1 MPQKGNLKIPKN
13 TLSLRV
19 TMRSSEFAQDTM
31 AEAVPMTEG
40 VSATTTGSSPKSNA
54 PSAMVA
60 AARARGTLVAPVV
73 LRLCSSPVRLA
84 DLCSLTVAIVITLF
98 SSSLE
103 QGQSPGDFLGMRIS
117 VRNLLVQ
124 VALLCTWRLI
134 FWIAG
139 MYQPRLNRTAST
151 FLWRVPL
158 AVLACTAILSPLLL
172 IAHQPPPDVLRAG
185 FTFWFA
191 GTTLMFA
198 SRASYFTYD
207 EYVRPHLRKM
217 RTVIV
222 VGTGPRARIMVSRL
236 MKHPDYRYQICG
248 FVDSAMQPECKE
260 FGVLL
265 GSVAE
270 LEAMLMRQPIDEVVI
285 ALPIK
290 SAYAEIAQVVE
301 VCGDAGIQTQYSLE
315 LFTSD
320 IAKHQAVDETTG
332 VRVME
337 MVHNDHRLLLK
348 SALDRILAFTGLLLL
363 SPVLLVLAT
372 LVKFTSKGPVFFV
385 QQRFGQN
392 KRMFGMIKF
401 RSMVVDAEA
410 RQAALEKFNEF
421 GGPMFKM
428 KNDPRITPIGRFIR
442 KTSLDELPQLINV
455 LKGDMS
461 LVGPRPLPTR
471 DVERFE
477 EPWLM
482 RRFSVKP
489 GITGLWQVSGRSSTD
504 FDATIALD
512 LKYIDRWSML
522 LDLKILLRTF
532 SAVMKGRGAY

>member
-1 MPQKGNLKIPKN
+1 
-13 TLSLRV
+13 
-19 TMRSSEFAQDTM
+19 
-31 AEAVPMTEG
+31 
-40 VSATTTGSSPKSNA
+40 
-54 PSAMVA
+54 MVA

-73 LRLCSSPVRLA
+73 LRLCSSPVRIA
-84 DLCSLTVAIVITLF
+84 DLCALTVAMVITLF

-103 QGQSPGDFLGMRIS
+103 AGQNPADFLGMRIS

-124 VALLCTWRLI
+124 VALLCTWRVI
-134 FWIAG
+134 FWAAG

-158 AVLACTAILSPLLL
+158 TVLACMAVLAPLLL
-172 IAHQPPPDVLRAG
+172 IAHQPPPDILRAG

-198 SRASYFTYD
+198 SRAAYYAYD
-207 EYVRPHLRKM
+207 EYARPHFRKP
-217 RTVIV
+217 RNVIV
-222 VGTGPRARIMVSRL
+222 AGTGPRARIMIARL
-236 MKHPDYRYQICG
+236 MKHADYKYQICG
-248 FVDSAMQPECKE
+248 FVDTDMQRECAE
-260 FGVLL
+260 FGALL
-265 GSVAE
+265 GTVEE
-270 LEAMLMRQPIDEVVI
+270 LDGLLMRQPIDEVVI

-290 SAYAEIAQVVE
+290 SRYAEIAQVVE
-301 VCGDAGIQTQYSLE
+301 TCSHAGIQTQYSLE
-315 LFTSD
+315 LFSSD

-348 SALDRILAFTGLLLL
+348 SALDRVLAFFGLLLL
-363 SPVLLVLAT
+363 SPVLLAIAAA
-372 LVKFTSKGPVFFV
+372 VKFSSKGPVFFV

-401 RSMVVDAEA
+401 RSMVIDAEA

-477 EPWLM
+477 SPWLM

-512 LKYIDRWSML
+512 LRYIDRWSLL
-522 LDLKILLRTF
+522 LDLKILMRTF
-532 SAVMKGRGAY
+532 SAVVKGRGAY